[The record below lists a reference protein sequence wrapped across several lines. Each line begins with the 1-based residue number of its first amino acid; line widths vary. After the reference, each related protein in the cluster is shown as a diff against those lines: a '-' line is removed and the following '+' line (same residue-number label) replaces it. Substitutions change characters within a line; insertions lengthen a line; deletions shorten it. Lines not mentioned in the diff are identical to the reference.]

1 MNSSIDI
8 SVMDPMPAT
17 GKSVVG
23 ADELHSG
30 DDPEGGGC
38 FLRHDTKLFMSNRAT
53 NTTHLDGTEGFTLIE
68 LLVVIAIIAILAGL
82 LLPALAKA
90 KLSAQQ
96 AKCVSN
102 VHQMVLANTMY
113 LTDNNK
119 TIAFYPDDNP
129 TDAGLGPR
137 CWMES
142 FIPYVVNEHAII
154 LCPSADNTN
163 GIPWFVGA
171 SKPATADTPWLWVI
185 NDTVMTTPFYGS
197 YSYNGYLYSGVTA
210 QNNQGG
216 PLANYFGGSES
227 AIQHPSATPVFSDGN
242 YIYCYPNS
250 SDMLWPSP
258 FNFYTGVNLVTSPFK
273 LGMGRV
279 AIARHGNKPAIAAP
293 QSFTISPGVRLPGR
307 INVACFDGHV
317 ELSPLNNLWSQ
328 YYWNATYVPTNYP

>member
-1 MNSSIDI
+1 
-8 SVMDPMPAT
+8 MDPMPAT

-113 LTDNNK
+113 LTDYNQ
-119 TIAFYPDDNP
+119 TIPYYISNP
-129 TDAGLGPR
+129 GPAASGAHT
-137 CWMES
+137 WMET
-142 FIPYVVNEHAII
+142 FIPYVVNEQAVIV
-154 LCPSADNTN
+154 CPCANNTN
-163 GIPWFVGA
+163 GLGGFAQGNA
-171 SKPATADTPWLWVI
+171 ATPWAWNYQVPVQF
-185 NDTVMTTPFYGS
+185 NGS
-197 YSYNGYLYSGVTA
+197 YTYNGWLYSGVTA
-210 QNNQGG
+210 QNNQNG
-216 PLANYFGGSES
+216 LLVDYFGGAS
-227 AIQHPSATPVFSDGN
+227 AVQQPSKTPVFSDG
-242 YIYCYPNS
+242 IWVDCFPTSADHLPNPANLYAG
-250 SDMLWPSP
+250 DMSYSGD
-258 FNFYTGVNLVTSPFK
+258 NFG

-279 AIARHGNKPAIAAP
+279 AIARHGSSATTAP
-293 QSFTISPGVRLPGR
+293 RSVTISPGTLLPGR
-307 INVACFDGHV
+307 INVGCFDGHV
-317 ELSPLNNLWSQ
+317 ELVLLNQLWSQ
-328 YYWNATYVPTNYP
+328 FYWNSQSSPTNYP